1 MKIAFIAPDGL
12 SVVLFCKT
20 ILKTLKSI
28 PNAEV
33 IVICDA
39 GDYGQEI
46 ECLGVKCVNIAAYR
60 FFSITEDLKYLWKLK
75 SFFSE
80 HKVDIV
86 FTFCTKQNIYG
97 TLGAVIARVPK
108 VYSHVVGLGIA
119 FLADKDLKGKI
130 ISGFTSVLYKLVG
143 KVAKKIWFTNKND
156 LAFFLDNKFID
167 ANKIVLTPN
176 YLDVSDYKLDTIS
189 DEDIQEAKELCKIS
203 PNEIL
208 IIMVAR
214 LIWAKG
220 IKEFV
225 ETAINLHKSRPE
237 IKFILVAPE
246 ESGSFG
252 AVPTEYVLEAEGKAN
267 FMWLGF
273 QRKVKPIYAIANLA
287 VLPTFYKEG
296 GYPRA
301 LLEPMAMGKPVITT
315 DSEDCRGAIE
325 DGRNGYLIPIRN
337 SKALE
342 DAIIKILGNETII
355 KEFGAY
361 SRVKAVRD
369 FDEST
374 IVPEALRQMELV
386 S

>member
-20 ILKTLKSI
+20 ILKTLKTN

-33 IVICDA
+33 TVICDA
-39 GDYGQEI
+39 GEYVQEI
-46 ECLGVKCVNIAAYR
+46 ESLGVKCVNIAAYR
-60 FFSITEDLKYLWKLK
+60 FFSISEDLKYLWKLK

-80 HKVDIV
+80 QNIDIV

-97 TLGAVIARVPK
+97 TLGAIMARVPK
-108 VYSHVVGLGIA
+108 VYSHVVGLGTA
-119 FLADKDLKGKI
+119 FLAHKDFKGKI
-130 ISGFTSVLYKLVG
+130 VSGFTSLLYKIVG
-143 KVAKKIWFTNKND
+143 KVACKIWFTNKND
-156 LAFFLDNKFID
+156 LAFFLDNKFIGLE
-167 ANKIVLTPN
+167 KTVLTPN
-176 YLDVSDYKLDTIS
+176 YLDVSDYKMDTIS
-189 DEDIQEAKELCKIS
+189 ETDIKEAKELCKVA
-203 PNEIL
+203 PNEIM

-225 ETAINLHKSRPE
+225 ETAISLYKLRPE
-237 IKFILVAPE
+237 FKFILVAPE
-246 ESGSFG
+246 ESGSIG
-252 AVPTEYVLEAEGKAN
+252 AVPSEYVLEAEGNAN
-267 FMWLGF
+267 FLWLGF
-273 QRKVKPIYAIANLA
+273 QKKVKPIYAIADLA

-325 DGRNGYLIPIRN
+325 NGENGYLIPVKN

-342 DAIIKILGNETII
+342 DAIIKILDNDKIIQNFGN
-355 KEFGAY
+355 Y
-361 SRVKAVRD
+361 SRTKAVRD
-369 FDEST
+369 FDESI
-374 IVPEALRQMELV
+374 IVPGALRQMGLIV
-386 S
+386 